1 MGTKKGRVVRQAAF
15 LMAAQMISSVIGLL
29 YRSPLH
35 MMMGDAGDGYY
46 TFAYEWYTIIL
57 LISSYSIPSAVSK
70 VMAERLALHEY
81 RNADR
86 VFRASL
92 LYVIAVGGVG
102 ALIAFFGA
110 PFLLRNQPDAV
121 PALRVLAP
129 TVFLSGMLGV
139 FRGFFQAH
147 NTMKP
152 TAISQVIEQCLNA
165 VFSVLFA
172 YLLTRPYLGD
182 ANTMGRFGAMG
193 GTLGTGAG
201 VVAGL
206 LFMLLCLIL
215 NRKTIR
221 RRIRKD
227 RASDTESYG
236 QVFRVIFMM
245 VTPIILATCVYNIT
259 SVVDQLLFTNILGA
273 KGFDS
278 ETIASFYGLFGYRF
292 KPIINIPIA
301 LASATST
308 ALIPAVAS
316 SIASGSTD
324 DAIDKIDECVKLT
337 MFIAIP
343 SSVGI
348 AVLSYPVIYALYPSG
363 NIRGAAILLSLGAVS
378 VIFYSLSTVTNGV
391 LQGLGKPSV
400 PVRNAA
406 LALLVN
412 IAVAAVCVGV
422 LNMNVYGILAATV
435 LYSFTVMIL
444 NALALRKHLGYSH
457 SFRQFTAPIKA
468 AGVMGVVIAIIYW
481 LPARLLPSV
490 FSRYL
495 YSAVLLM
502 IAVLSGILVYFI
514 AYGRMSELTD
524 EELKR
529 MPMGTKML
537 ALFRKL
543 HIR

>member
-92 LYVIAVGGVG
+92 LYVIAVGGIG

-206 LFMLLCLIL
+206 LFMLLCLLL
-215 NRKTIR
+215 NRKTIK

-324 DAIDKIDECVKLT
+324 DAVDKIDECVKLT

-502 IAVLSGILVYFI
+502 TAVLSGILVYFI

-529 MPMGTKML
+529 MPMGTRML